1 MKVIERKTCV
11 ALFMMALAVIVVL
24 GGCASTT
31 PQPNNLTY
39 ERSQAREHK
48 AWCAENN
55 GVWVVDN
62 SVGRTENKCYSR
74 QDYDAGLDRA
84 RRQ

>member
-1 MKVIERKTCV
+1 VKVIERKTCV

-31 PQPNNLTY
+31 PQPNNQQSQ
-39 ERSQAREHK
+39 ERGHK

>member
-1 MKVIERKTCV
+1 MKVIERKTGV

-31 PQPNNLTY
+31 PQPNNQNY
-39 ERSQAREHK
+39 EYKAQEHK